1 MLERL
6 IFADED
12 GASTGVSSS
21 RSLFADNSSTFRLET
36 VGIFDGGD
44 IMISE
49 DSSTRFLLAD
59 GPSELELT
67 RLE

>member
-6 IFADED
+6 IFAGED
-12 GASTGVSSS
+12 GTSTCLSSS
-21 RSLFADNSSTFRLET
+21 RFLSADNSSTPTLKT

-49 DSSTRFLLAD
+49 DS
-59 GPSELELT
+59 
-67 RLE
+67 

>member
-6 IFADED
+6 IFAGEDET
-12 GASTGVSSS
+12 STCVPSS
-21 RSLFADNSSTFRLET
+21 RFLSADNSSTSAVKT

-49 DSSTRFLLAD
+49 DF
-59 GPSELELT
+59 
-67 RLE
+67 